1 MDEDQVLNTTEFSWK
16 ELQRLIELIPQTDPT
31 THAYGTLLESIER
44 YGAIMKFVDWYLSVK
59 QPKSEPQPKPQRPT
73 DIPESNI
80 IQFTPPTSEAE
91 KFEEPEPTPDPE
103 PEEKDTTE
111 YDPAVV
117 KSLITKARADKK
129 IPSAKAW
136 IQENWGVDGF
146 SAIPASKYSE
156 VMAKLKEL
164 GVT

>member
-1 MDEDQVLNTTEFSWK
+1 MDEMDEDQVLNTTEFSWK

-59 QPKSEPQPKPQRPT
+59 QPKPVQPGDPV
-73 DIPESNI
+73 DNI
-80 IQFTPPTSEAE
+80 IQFNPPTSEEE
-91 KFEEPEPTPDPE
+91 KFEEQIKEAPAAPV
-103 PEEKDTTE
+103 KE
-111 YDPAVV
+111 YDPADV

-129 IPSAKAW
+129 ITSVKTW

-146 SAIPASKYSE
+146 SAIPAAKYPE

>member
-16 ELQRLIELIPQTDPT
+16 ELQRLISLIPETDPA
-31 THAYGTLLESIER
+31 THSYGILLESIER
-44 YGAIMKFVDWYLSVK
+44 YGAIMKFVDWFLSVK
-59 QPKSEPQPKPQRPT
+59 TPDPKQKEEEVPN
-73 DIPESNI
+73 NI

-91 KFEEPEPTPDPE
+91 KFEEPESTPDPE

-111 YDPAVV
+111 YDPAEV

>member
-16 ELQRLIELIPQTDPT
+16 ELQRLISLIPETDPT
-31 THAYGTLLESIER
+31 THSYGILLESIER
-44 YGAIMKFVDWYLSVK
+44 YGAIMKFVDWFLSVK
-59 QPKSEPQPKPQRPT
+59 TPDPKQKEEEVPN
-73 DIPESNI
+73 NI

-103 PEEKDTTE
+103 PKEEDTTE
-111 YDPAVV
+111 YDPAEV

-146 SAIPASKYSE
+146 SAIPASKYPE

>member
-59 QPKSEPQPKPQRPT
+59 QPKPEPQPKPQRPT

-80 IQFTPPTSEAE
+80 IQFTPATSVKEEFVEQIKEA
-91 KFEEPEPTPDPE
+91 PEAVP
-103 PEEKDTTE
+103 E
-111 YDPAVV
+111 YDPAAIR
-117 KSLITKARADKK
+117 SLLSKARAAKK
-129 IPSAKAW
+129 IPNLKEW
-136 IQENWGVDGF
+136 INTNFGVDGF
-146 SAIPASKYSE
+146 AAIPAKRYPE
-156 VMAKLKEL
+156 VMDKLKEL
-164 GVT
+164 GVC